1 MCARL
6 SWSCWRRVVS
16 KRVRISCLLCAAV
29 LLNSGCEIQPVK
41 AWERGDLAREE
52 MAWQPDALDAAYREH
67 VYFSKEASSGG
78 ATVGG
83 GGCGCN

>member
-1 MCARL
+1 MNRL
-6 SWSCWRRVVS
+6 HTMAWG
-16 KRVRISCLLCAAV
+16 ILCV
-29 LLNSGCEIQPVK
+29 LASAGCEIQPVK
-41 AWERGDLAREE
+41 AWERGDLARPE
-52 MAWQPDALDAAYREH
+52 MAWNPDATEAAFRDH